1 MGRLFLTAC
10 EIKFT
15 SRDAL
20 HRTLHL
26 WSLSLF
32 CYKLHLSQLRSRN
45 EILGSHLKVNFKKC
59 DLRSLYR
66 DYRCSVTT
74 LKKEIN
80 TFVCLDCVASVFNW
94 VITRKLERER
104 KKNPRWRG
112 WGWGW
117 GWGEEKTAFPSLP
130 SFPPSFLLFVIASTF
145 STNPLGN
152 ACYAGYRVPSFL
164 FFLLAVA
171 MRNPMS
177 FDILVRLGY
186 DFVSVKD
193 S

>member
-15 SRDAL
+15 SRDAS

-59 DLRSLYR
+59 DWRSLYR
-66 DYRCSVTT
+66 DYLCSVTT

-104 KKNPRWRG
+104 KKIRDGGGGGGGGDKR
-112 WGWGW
+112 
-117 GWGEEKTAFPSLP
+117 KQR
-130 SFPPSFLLFVIASTF
+130 FLLSPPF
-145 STNPLGN
+145 PLHSSCLLLPQLSRRTYSETL
-152 ACYAGYRVPSFL
+152 AMQAIVCPRVF

-177 FDILVRLGY
+177 FDILVRLRY
-186 DFVSVKD
+186 DFVSAKD

>member
-66 DYRCSVTT
+66 DYLCSVTT

-112 WGWGW
+112 WGL
-117 GWGEEKTAFPSLP
+117 GWGEEETAFPSLP
-130 SFPPSFLLFVIASTF
+130 SFPPSFLLFVITSTF

-152 ACYAGYRVPSFL
+152 ARYAGYRVPSCF
-164 FFLLAVA
+164 FFLACCCHEKSDVI
-171 MRNPMS
+171 RYIS
-177 FDILVRLGY
+177 KIKIWFC
-186 DFVSVKD
+186 FS
-193 S
+193 

>member
-32 CYKLHLSQLRSRN
+32 CYKLHLPQLRSRN
-45 EILGSHLKVNFKKC
+45 DILGSHLKVNFKKC

-66 DYRCSVTT
+66 DYLCGATT

-80 TFVCLDCVASVFNW
+80 TFVCLDCVASVSNW
-94 VITRKLERER
+94 VIARKLERER
-104 KKNPRWRG
+104 TKMRG
-112 WGWGW
+112 GG
-117 GWGEEKTAFPSLP
+117 GGELRRGNSV
-130 SFPPSFLLFVIASTF
+130 SFSPLLSPFIPLVCYRLNFLDEPTRKRLLFRLSCALVSF
-145 STNPLGN
+145 S
-152 ACYAGYRVPSFL
+152 C
-164 FFLLAVA
+164 LLLPWEI
-171 MRNPMS
+171 RCHS
-177 FDILVRLGY
+177 IY
-186 DFVSVKD
+186 
-193 S
+193 

>member
-1 MGRLFLTAC
+1 MGRLLLTVC

-32 CYKLHLSQLRSRN
+32 CYKLHLPQLRSRN
-45 EILGSHLKVNFKKC
+45 DILGSHLKANFKKC

-66 DYRCSVTT
+66 DYLCSATT

-80 TFVCLDCVASVFNW
+80 TFVCLDCEASVSNW
-94 VITRKLERER
+94 VIAWKLEREQKKKMRGGGGGGGELRRGNSVSFSPFLSPFIPLVCYRLNFLDEPTR
-104 KKNPRWRG
+104 KR
-112 WGWGW
+112 
-117 GWGEEKTAFPSLP
+117 
-130 SFPPSFLLFVIASTF
+130 LLCRLSCAPVF
-145 STNPLGN
+145 
-152 ACYAGYRVPSFL
+152 

-177 FDILVRLGY
+177 FDILVRLRY
-186 DFVSVKD
+186 DFVSAKD

>member
-32 CYKLHLSQLRSRN
+32 CYKLHLSQLSSRN
-45 EILGSHLKVNFKKC
+45 EILGSHLHLKVNFKKC

-66 DYRCSVTT
+66 DYVCSVTT

-104 KKNPRWRG
+104 KKKSEVEGVGVGVGRRG
-112 WGWGW
+112 NSVSFSPFLSPFIPLVCYRLNFLD
-117 GWGEEKTAFPSLP
+117 EPTRKRSLCRL
-130 SFPPSFLLFVIASTF
+130 SCALVFFFSCLLLPWEIWCHSI
-145 STNPLGN
+145 
-152 ACYAGYRVPSFL
+152 Y
-164 FFLLAVA
+164 
-171 MRNPMS
+171 
-177 FDILVRLGY
+177 
-186 DFVSVKD
+186 
-193 S
+193 